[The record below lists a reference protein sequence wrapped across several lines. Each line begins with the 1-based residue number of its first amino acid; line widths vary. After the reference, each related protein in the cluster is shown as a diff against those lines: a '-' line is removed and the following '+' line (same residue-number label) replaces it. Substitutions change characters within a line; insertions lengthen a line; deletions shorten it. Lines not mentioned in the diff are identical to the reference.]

1 MELTI
6 TFKNGVTKAYTLKT
20 DTRFFCKWE
29 PQIISVQNNI
39 ETAGR
44 QFGTIWNDIKENGI
58 NNIASFSY
66 TIGQTTFT
74 CNYITGVVYEA
85 LYRMTYDE
93 YLNFYV
99 N

>member
-1 MELTI
+1 MEKI
-6 TFKNGVTKAYTLKT
+6 NFQNGVTKVNA
-20 DTRFFCKWE
+20 DTFNTF
-29 PQIISVQNNI
+29 QNNI